1 MAPWWRGLRQVRAG
15 LTAPR
20 RARNRLAGCARRL
33 GRGTEERRA
42 AAADWIYEHRATYDI
57 RVANF
62 SLLAGSGAS
71 FMYDPLDQA
80 VEKLWLSGVVVVTAV
95 GNYASDGQ
103 ASGVPY
109 APANDPFV
117 ITVGAADVNG
127 TVSRTTTST
136 LPGRR
141 TATRW
146 TAS

>member
-1 MAPWWRGLRQVRAG
+1 MTSDVI
-15 LTAPR
+15 
-20 RARNRLAGCARRL
+20 
-33 GRGTEERRA
+33 
-42 AAADWIYEHRATYDI
+42 AAADWILANKGTYDI

-62 SLLAGSGAS
+62 SLQSGSDAS

-80 VEKLWLSGVVVVTAV
+80 VEKLWLSGVVVVTAA
-95 GNYASDGQ
+95 GNYASNGQ

-117 ITVGAADVNG
+117 ITVGAADING
-127 TVSRTTTST
+127 TAGSTDDDFT

-146 TAS
+146 TVSRSRSSARRAAS